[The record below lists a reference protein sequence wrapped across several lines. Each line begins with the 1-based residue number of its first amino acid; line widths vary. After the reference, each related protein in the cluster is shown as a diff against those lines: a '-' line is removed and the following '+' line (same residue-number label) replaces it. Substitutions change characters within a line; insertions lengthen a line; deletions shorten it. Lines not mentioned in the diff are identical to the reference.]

1 MSINIIGIIKKI
13 YEENGNIIQYLRNE
27 NKRETNT
34 IEDILISYDFQ
45 AGSYI
50 DFVKKNP
57 EYIENYST
65 NLAALINNLGGGET
79 VMEVGCGEATTLN
92 AVSKKLAVQTN
103 CYGFDISW
111 SRIKMG
117 NDYLKENDNK
127 ATLFIADLF
136 KIPLADDSI
145 DIVYTS
151 HSIEPNGGREKEA
164 LESLYRVTKKYLVLL
179 EPAFEFATEEGKER
193 MINNGYI
200 TKLLDTIKDL
210 GYNLILHKKSDVVA
224 NPVNPTGI
232 YIIKKENSEN
242 NILHKDIF
250 NCPISNTP
258 LEKFDD
264 HYFASESLISYP
276 IIGGIPCLFS
286 SYAVLTTKHN

>member
-1 MSINIIGIIKKI
+1 MSINIIEKIKKI
-13 YEENGNIIQYLRNE
+13 YEENGNIIQYLRKE
-27 NKRETNT
+27 NNRKTNSV
-34 IEDILISYDFQ
+34 EDILISYDFQ

-65 NLAALINNLGGGET
+65 NLAALINDLGGGET
-79 VMEVGCGEATTLN
+79 IIEVGCGEATTLN
-92 AVSKKLAVQTN
+92 AVSKKLSSSAI

-117 NDYLKENDNK
+117 NDYLKENGNT
-127 ATLFIADLF
+127 ANLFIADLF
-136 KIPLADDSI
+136 KIPLADNSI

-164 LESLYRVTKKYLVLL
+164 LESLYRITKKYLVLL

-200 TKLLDTIKDL
+200 TKLLDTINEL
-210 GYNLILHKKSDVVA
+210 GYNLILHKKADVVA
-224 NPVNPTGI
+224 NPINPTGI
-232 YIIKKENSEN
+232 YIIKKEYTGS
-242 NILHKDIF
+242 NILQKDVF

-258 LEKFDD
+258 LQKFDD